1 MLTKP
6 GRSPREPATE
16 MEKVERQTIR
26 IEESHVIGAPLR
38 PDAETHFSRGNN
50 RGQQRAL
57 QPPPPPDFTS
67 PRSLRLL
74 RRLREGEGAFVH
86 QMRDS
91 EQGQPDWYTP
101 SYGRDSP
108 LSRYTA
114 APTGSPS
121 SDHRGNVHG
130 GFPALSSDPSG
141 KDQSTLG
148 NRPFNVEGL
157 PDSPNSS
164 NPSRG
169 IDNSA
174 SGSAWARGQAGGG
187 AVIPQELPAQR
198 HYLVIVNPKSGPGR
212 SLEIFL
218 HRVRP
223 ILAEAD
229 ISHLL
234 LVTERQ
240 NHAKEFIK
248 SLNLKQW
255 SGILVI
261 SGDGLLFEVYNGLME
276 RPDWEQAVKIP
287 IGIIPG
293 GSGNGLA
300 RSISHTANEPYVS
313 DPIVAATLGVAKG
326 RISPLDLMLV
336 ETPKGALYSF
346 LTVGWGIMADIDIES
361 ERLRAIGEI
370 RFTLWAFWRV
380 FNLRT
385 YQGRISYL
393 PATVPPKNGVPP
405 STASAAPKNPAP
417 QTSNSSASNDRR
429 PASVP
434 ANNGGLHRSQSAPEG
449 YANLNQSQ
457 EELADGDN
465 VLPAELEVVA
475 DSSMTRAP
483 EPTVAET
490 PLAPPDGFPSLDD
503 PVPDDWTV
511 EEGRFIIIYSSLQS
525 HLGTN
530 LFFAP
535 EARLDDG
542 VAWLLMI
549 RGDATRLQLLT
560 YFKAQEE
567 GHHVDL
573 PYVRLIPVRAFRLE
587 AFANSTVTVDGEL
600 VRTKLPKQP
609 SGGASSESG
618 RVVSPASVVELEE
631 MTKENFLRLGYSDR
645 PIVLRGAAR
654 RWKAM
659 AVFSFAFF
667 RELYRNVSDSFK
679 NNRDYCQFFKYK
691 TEFED
696 LEDFLRMPDSRA
708 DLTDPE
714 AKTWYV
720 GWSNCDQR
728 VAKVLREYYTRP
740 EFLPQDSEASVIDWI
755 FMGYSGNGA
764 TTHLDYVQRPSWQA
778 QIRGSK
784 TWTLV
789 PPPECE
795 EVCVRSLTVTVRPGD
810 LVMLNT
816 NRWYHGTWVEPG
828 DLSITI
834 GSEYD

>member
-1 MLTKP
+1 MRLKC
-6 GRSPREPATE
+6 
-16 MEKVERQTIR
+16 
-26 IEESHVIGAPLR
+26 L
-38 PDAETHFSRGNN
+38 
-50 RGQQRAL
+50 
-57 QPPPPPDFTS
+57 PP
-67 PRSLRLL
+67 RLL
-74 RRLREGEGAFVH
+74 
-86 QMRDS
+86 
-91 EQGQPDWYTP
+91 
-101 SYGRDSP
+101 SP
-108 LSRYTA
+108 
-114 APTGSPS
+114 
-121 SDHRGNVHG
+121 
-130 GFPALSSDPSG
+130 
-141 KDQSTLG
+141 
-148 NRPFNVEGL
+148 E
-157 PDSPNSS
+157 
-164 NPSRG
+164 
-169 IDNSA
+169 
-174 SGSAWARGQAGGG
+174 GGG

-380 FNLRT
+380 FSEYHLELRFARVENT
-385 YQGRISYL
+385 FRQWRHYCQRHPGRC
-393 PATVPPKNGVPP
+393 PAATPLLPP
-405 STASAAPKNPAP
+405 SACRPFCDRPTLLIARRNTHQSAAPGAVRPHPHPPCEATALRVKFSNHSHWLMSSRGNFRSFER
-417 QTSNSSASNDRR
+417 TSTFNSSASNDRR

-503 PVPDDWTV
+503 PVPDNWTV

-600 VRTKLPKQP
+600 VRT
-609 SGGASSESG
+609 
-618 RVVSPASVVELEE
+618 
-631 MTKENFLRLGYSDR
+631 
-645 PIVLRGAAR
+645 
-654 RWKAM
+654 
-659 AVFSFAFF
+659 
-667 RELYRNVSDSFK
+667 
-679 NNRDYCQFFKYK
+679 
-691 TEFED
+691 
-696 LEDFLRMPDSRA
+696 
-708 DLTDPE
+708 
-714 AKTWYV
+714 
-720 GWSNCDQR
+720 
-728 VAKVLREYYTRP
+728 
-740 EFLPQDSEASVIDWI
+740 
-755 FMGYSGNGA
+755 
-764 TTHLDYVQRPSWQA
+764 
-778 QIRGSK
+778 
-784 TWTLV
+784 
-789 PPPECE
+789 
-795 EVCVRSLTVTVRPGD
+795 
-810 LVMLNT
+810 
-816 NRWYHGTWVEPG
+816 
-828 DLSITI
+828 
-834 GSEYD
+834 

>member
-1 MLTKP
+1 MERVLKDTFRLYPNTDVIYDVELLEKCVVFQP
-6 GRSPREPATE
+6 CSKNDGGSERPIPTE
-16 MEKVERQTIR
+16 VSLDEIIGCHVMKVAEDVTSLKHSVSYFCVYAYHLVRQKRRNAGQRRRKRTYVFEVDKEVSYEGNLAI
-26 IEESHVIGAPLR
+26 
-38 PDAETHFSRGNN
+38 SRLW
-50 RGQQRAL
+50 QSAL
-57 QPPPPPDFTS
+57 
-67 PRSLRLL
+67 LWLL
-74 RRLREGEGAFVH
+74 RGVRLER
-86 QMRDS
+86 
-91 EQGQPDWYTP
+91 TP
-101 SYGRDSP
+101 
-108 LSRYTA
+108 
-114 APTGSPS
+114 
-121 SDHRGNVHG
+121 G
-130 GFPALSSDPSG
+130 G
-141 KDQSTLG
+141 
-148 NRPFNVEGL
+148 V
-157 PDSPNSS
+157 
-164 NPSRG
+164 
-169 IDNSA
+169 
-174 SGSAWARGQAGGG
+174 
-187 AVIPQELPAQR
+187 AVIPRELPAQR

-326 RISPLDLMLV
+326 RVSPLDLMLV

-393 PATVPPKNGVPP
+393 PATVPPKNGIP
-405 STASAAPKNPAP
+405 SIAAAAARACDSP
-417 QTSNSSASNDRR
+417 ND
-429 PASVP
+429 STVT
-434 ANNGGLHRSQSAPEG
+434 NGGLHRSQSVPVGCGDIDQVPE
-449 YANLNQSQ
+449 
-457 EELADGDN
+457 EPADNDV
-465 VLPAELEVVA
+465 VLPDELELVA
-475 DSSMTRAP
+475 DSSVTRAP
-483 EPTVAET
+483 EPAPPEAT
-490 PLAPPDGFPSLDD
+490 LSPPDGFPSLDD

-542 VAWLLMI
+542 VAWLLLI
-549 RGDATRLQLLT
+549 RGDVSRLQVLS

-587 AFANSTVTVDGEL
+587 SFSNSTVTVDGEL
-600 VRTKLPKQP
+600 VRTKVLQARVLP
-609 SGGASSESG
+609 SLG
-618 RVVSPASVVELEE
+618 R
-631 MTKENFLRLGYSDR
+631 
-645 PIVLRGAAR
+645 I
-654 RWKAM
+654 
-659 AVFSFAFF
+659 
-667 RELYRNVSDSFK
+667 
-679 NNRDYCQFFKYK
+679 
-691 TEFED
+691 
-696 LEDFLRMPDSRA
+696 
-708 DLTDPE
+708 LT
-714 AKTWYV
+714 
-720 GWSNCDQR
+720 
-728 VAKVLREYYTRP
+728 
-740 EFLPQDSEASVIDWI
+740 F
-755 FMGYSGNGA
+755 
-764 TTHLDYVQRPSWQA
+764 
-778 QIRGSK
+778 
-784 TWTLV
+784 
-789 PPPECE
+789 
-795 EVCVRSLTVTVRPGD
+795 
-810 LVMLNT
+810 
-816 NRWYHGTWVEPG
+816 
-828 DLSITI
+828 
-834 GSEYD
+834 

>member
-1 MLTKP
+1 MERVLKDTFRLYPNTDVFYDVELFEKCIVF
-6 GRSPREPATE
+6 EPCAKNNACSGSDRPAALPNQVSLDE
-16 MEKVERQTIR
+16 
-26 IEESHVIGAPLR
+26 VIGCHVMKV
-38 PDAETHFSRGNN
+38 AEEVTSLKHSVSYFCIYAYHLVQKRKNTGQRRQKRTYVFEVDKEVSYEGNLAVSRLW
-50 RGQQRAL
+50 QSAL
-57 QPPPPPDFTS
+57 
-67 PRSLRLL
+67 LWLL
-74 RRLREGEGAFVH
+74 RGVKLQRTTGGE
-86 QMRDS
+86 
-91 EQGQPDWYTP
+91 
-101 SYGRDSP
+101 
-108 LSRYTA
+108 
-114 APTGSPS
+114 
-121 SDHRGNVHG
+121 
-130 GFPALSSDPSG
+130 
-141 KDQSTLG
+141 
-148 NRPFNVEGL
+148 
-157 PDSPNSS
+157 
-164 NPSRG
+164 
-169 IDNSA
+169 
-174 SGSAWARGQAGGG
+174 
-187 AVIPQELPAQR
+187 AVIPRELPAQR

-276 RPDWEQAVKIP
+276 RPDWEKAVKIP

-405 STASAAPKNPAP
+405 SAASAAPKNPAP
-417 QTSNSSASNDRR
+417 QANNLSTSNDRR
-429 PASVP
+429 PAFIP
-434 ANNGGLHRSQSAPEG
+434 TNNGRLHRSQSAPEG
-449 YANLNQSQ
+449 CARLDQSP
-457 EELADGDN
+457 EELVDSDT

-600 VRTKLPKQP
+600 VRTKVLQARVLP
-609 SGGASSESG
+609 SLG
-618 RVVSPASVVELEE
+618 R
-631 MTKENFLRLGYSDR
+631 
-645 PIVLRGAAR
+645 I
-654 RWKAM
+654 
-659 AVFSFAFF
+659 
-667 RELYRNVSDSFK
+667 
-679 NNRDYCQFFKYK
+679 
-691 TEFED
+691 
-696 LEDFLRMPDSRA
+696 
-708 DLTDPE
+708 LT
-714 AKTWYV
+714 
-720 GWSNCDQR
+720 
-728 VAKVLREYYTRP
+728 
-740 EFLPQDSEASVIDWI
+740 I
-755 FMGYSGNGA
+755 
-764 TTHLDYVQRPSWQA
+764 
-778 QIRGSK
+778 
-784 TWTLV
+784 
-789 PPPECE
+789 
-795 EVCVRSLTVTVRPGD
+795 
-810 LVMLNT
+810 
-816 NRWYHGTWVEPG
+816 
-828 DLSITI
+828 
-834 GSEYD
+834 

>member
-1 MLTKP
+1 MDRVLKDTFRLYPNTDVLYDVELFEKCIVFEP
-6 GRSPREPATE
+6 CAKNNACGGSDRSATLRNQVSLDE
-16 MEKVERQTIR
+16 
-26 IEESHVIGAPLR
+26 VIGCHVMKV
-38 PDAETHFSRGNN
+38 AEEVTSLKHSVSYFCIYAYHLVQKRKNAGPRRQKRTYVFEVDKEVSYEGNLAVSRLW
-50 RGQQRAL
+50 QSAL
-57 QPPPPPDFTS
+57 
-67 PRSLRLL
+67 LWLL
-74 RRLREGEGAFVH
+74 RGVKLQR
-86 QMRDS
+86 
-91 EQGQPDWYTP
+91 T
-101 SYGRDSP
+101 
-108 LSRYTA
+108 T
-114 APTGSPS
+114 
-121 SDHRGNVHG
+121 
-130 GFPALSSDPSG
+130 
-141 KDQSTLG
+141 
-148 NRPFNVEGL
+148 
-157 PDSPNSS
+157 
-164 NPSRG
+164 
-169 IDNSA
+169 
-174 SGSAWARGQAGGG
+174 GGG

-600 VRTKLPKQP
+600 VRTKVLQARVLP
-609 SGGASSESG
+609 SLG
-618 RVVSPASVVELEE
+618 R
-631 MTKENFLRLGYSDR
+631 
-645 PIVLRGAAR
+645 I
-654 RWKAM
+654 
-659 AVFSFAFF
+659 
-667 RELYRNVSDSFK
+667 
-679 NNRDYCQFFKYK
+679 
-691 TEFED
+691 
-696 LEDFLRMPDSRA
+696 
-708 DLTDPE
+708 LT
-714 AKTWYV
+714 
-720 GWSNCDQR
+720 
-728 VAKVLREYYTRP
+728 
-740 EFLPQDSEASVIDWI
+740 I
-755 FMGYSGNGA
+755 
-764 TTHLDYVQRPSWQA
+764 
-778 QIRGSK
+778 
-784 TWTLV
+784 
-789 PPPECE
+789 
-795 EVCVRSLTVTVRPGD
+795 
-810 LVMLNT
+810 
-816 NRWYHGTWVEPG
+816 
-828 DLSITI
+828 
-834 GSEYD
+834 